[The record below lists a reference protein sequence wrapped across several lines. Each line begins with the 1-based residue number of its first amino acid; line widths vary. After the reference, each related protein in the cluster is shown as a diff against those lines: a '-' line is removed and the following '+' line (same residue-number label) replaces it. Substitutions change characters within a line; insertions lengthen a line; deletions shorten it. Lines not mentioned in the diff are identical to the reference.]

1 MHAET
6 AQICVFCNFYK
17 KYYYEITTYL
27 CITVSG
33 SKKRTKTHPNTT
45 FPLRYH
51 PNRASGVD
59 KPGHQRAPCDWHSF
73 VVVGT
78 LWEMVKTH
86 YLVKLWPL
94 QNSGNHRAPT
104 GSQVYQL

>member
-1 MHAET
+1 M
-6 AQICVFCNFYK
+6 
-17 KYYYEITTYL
+17 
-27 CITVSG
+27 SG
-33 SKKRTKTHPNTT
+33 SLILADISPNPTLTVRYDHKKGTR
-45 FPLRYH
+45 
-51 PNRASGVD
+51 VD
-59 KPGHQRAPCDWHSF
+59 KPENLWAPCDWHSF